1 MSPRD
6 KLHRL
11 VDQVP
16 EADVHAA
23 EVFLEFLRQRQDPV
37 RAAFEAAPEDDEPL
51 SAEDV
56 ASLDEAKADIAAGR
70 FITAEDAKRR
80 LLG

>member
-6 KLHRL
+6 RLHRL

-16 EADVHAA
+16 EAEVHSA
-23 EVFLEFLRQRQDPV
+23 EVFLEFLRQRRDPV

-51 SAEDV
+51 SAEDE

-70 FITAEDAKRR
+70 FHRSEDVWRE